1 MVFFLPTKCLAYSK
15 SQKAAPRDR
24 LFLQFRYRH
33 TKMANQA
40 MPLHPRGAIRI
51 AKVAFVA
58 LINLPYTA
66 RRSGGAGGTSISISI
81 SIHPRPACARS

>member
-15 SQKAAPRDR
+15 SQKAARRDR
-24 LFLQFRYRH
+24 LFLLSRYRH
-33 TKMANQA
+33 VKMANQA

-66 RRSGGAGGTSISISI
+66 RRLGGAGGTSISI